1 MNVRINQLKSQD
13 KMTYQKN
20 GELQGIYHQTKKISQ
35 IDKGISTHHS
45 LNHLCEHMAFVS
57 QIESK
62 SINEALN
69 YENWVTVMHD
79 ELNQCVRNNIWV
91 LVPKFDYMNVIGT
104 KWVFKNKLDKTGM
117 ITKNKVR

>member
-1 MNVRINQLKSQD
+1 
-13 KMTYQKN
+13 
-20 GELQGIYHQTKKISQ
+20 
-35 IDKGISTHHS
+35 
-45 LNHLCEHMAFVS
+45 MAFVS